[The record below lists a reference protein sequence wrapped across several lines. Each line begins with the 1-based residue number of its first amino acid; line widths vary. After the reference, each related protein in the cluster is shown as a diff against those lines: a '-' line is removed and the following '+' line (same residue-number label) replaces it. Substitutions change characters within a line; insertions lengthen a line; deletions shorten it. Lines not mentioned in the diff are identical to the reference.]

1 MDLKTILQPDRSEI
15 MKREVMGKCPICNNA
30 VEITEVSCNSCK
42 STIKGHFKPCKFCS
56 LSQEHKDFAE
66 VFIKNRGN
74 IKEIE
79 RELGISYPTVK
90 GKLDS
95 LISALGYK
103 SQSVDQNYKREILEK
118 LYRGEISS
126 EEAIK
131 LMNE

>member
-1 MDLKTILQPDRSEI
+1 
-15 MKREVMGKCPICNNA
+15 MKKEVIGQCPICQKP
-30 VEITEVSCNSCK
+30 VEVTEIACK
-42 STIKGHFKPCKFCS
+42 HCDTTIKGQFRLCKFCR
-56 LSQEHKDFAE
+56 LTPEHKDFAE

-95 LISALGYK
+95 LIEALGYK
-103 SQSVDQNYKREILEK
+103 NPAPEAVNKKEILEK
-118 LYRGEISS
+118 LDRGEISS
-126 EEAIK
+126 EEAIR

>member
-1 MDLKTILQPDRSEI
+1 
-15 MKREVMGKCPICNNA
+15 MKREVMGQCPICSGP
-30 VEITEVSCNSCK
+30 VEITEIACNSCK
-42 STIKGHFKPCKFCS
+42 STVRGHFKPCKFCT

-90 GKLDS
+90 SRLDS

-103 SQSVDQNYKREILEK
+103 SQAINNNDKKDVLER
-118 LYRGEISS
+118 LYRGEITS
-126 EEAIK
+126 EEAVR
-131 LMNE
+131 LLND

>member
-1 MDLKTILQPDRSEI
+1 
-15 MKREVMGKCPICNNA
+15 MKREVMGQCPICSGS

-42 STIKGHFKPCKFCS
+42 STIKGHFKPCKFCT
-56 LSQEHKDFAE
+56 LSQEHKEFAE
-66 VFIKNRGN
+66 IFIKNRGS

-79 RELGISYPTVK
+79 RELSVSYPTVK

-95 LISALGYK
+95 LIAALGYK
-103 SQSVDQNYKREILEK
+103 SQNTNPDGKKEVLEK
-118 LYRGEISS
+118 LYRGEITS